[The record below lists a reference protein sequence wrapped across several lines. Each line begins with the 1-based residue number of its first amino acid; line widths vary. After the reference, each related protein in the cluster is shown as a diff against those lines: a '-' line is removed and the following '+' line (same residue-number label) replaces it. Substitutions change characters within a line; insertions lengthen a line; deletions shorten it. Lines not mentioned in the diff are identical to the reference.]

1 MNELGFI
8 EYLKSNF
15 TISLEIRNEYTDK
28 LENIY
33 FYDDYY
39 YYAIATPHSGNGYK
53 YLTRKNCQSTFDRWS
68 NCDEEYFFDNFEQ
81 IIKFLERSE

>member
-1 MNELGFI
+1 MNKKDFI
-8 EYLKSNF
+8 EYPKTKY
-15 TISLEIRNEYTDK
+15 TITLEIKDSCDS
-28 LENIY
+28 LSNIY
-33 FYDDYY
+33 FQDNYY
-39 YYAIATPHSGNGYK
+39 YYVIATPHSGNDYK